1 MICVEI
7 NPEEPLFVNFQGSYT
22 VLEGNI
28 KRWGKDIMIYYQILL
43 SINIFVWFSNFIDV
57 LWQVFLN
64 CIGFVEGGKILD
76 WGRV

>member
-43 SINIFVWFSNFIDV
+43 SINIFV
-57 LWQVFLN
+57 
-64 CIGFVEGGKILD
+64 
-76 WGRV
+76 